1 METGS
6 ITTPFGRRPMT
17 LGMLASQVMAGE
29 IKPDQSVDKWKL
41 FRALCEA
48 KPLLGISDRALAV
61 LNALLSFYPKNE
73 LAEENGLIVF
83 PSNVQLSLRTH
94 GMAEQT
100 VRRHLAALVEAG
112 LLLRKDSPNGKRYVR
127 RDRAGEINDAFG
139 FSLAPLL
146 ARAEEIEQL
155 AAEVMAERLHVQ
167 RLRERITLCRRDIA
181 KLIEA
186 AIEED
191 VEGDWQSLH
200 LEFRELIEGLPR
212 SPTTAQLE
220 QLLDQLTALRTD
232 ILKRLEIRV
241 KSTKQRGNASHI
253 ERHIQNSNPDSTTE
267 LEPSFETKQGARP
280 EQDNGLGVVT
290 PEEGRS
296 EAIRSDNRPGRQAG
310 RPGGRDDAGG
320 LKSFPLGLVLQACPE
335 ILAYG
340 PDGVIRNWR
349 DLMTAAVTVRS
360 MLGVSPSAYEE
371 AASVMG
377 AENAATV
384 MACILERGGHIN
396 SAGGYLRDLTRRSEK
411 GEFAIGPMLMA
422 LLRANAPAGRK
433 AG

>member
-1 METGS
+1 MHTGS
-6 ITTPFGRRPMT
+6 VTPFGRRSMT
-17 LGMLASQVMAGE
+17 LGMLANQVMARE

-48 KPLLGISDRALAV
+48 KALLGIGDRALAV
-61 LNALLSFYPKNE
+61 LNALLTFYPKNE
-73 LAEENGLIVF
+73 LAQENGLVVF
-83 PSNVQLSLRTH
+83 PSNTQLSLRTH

-112 LLLRKDSPNGKRYVR
+112 LLVRKDSPNGKRYVR
-127 RDRAGEINDAFG
+127 RDSAGEIDEAFG

-155 AAEVMAERLHVQ
+155 AASVMAERLHVQ

-186 AIEED
+186 AVEE
-191 VEGDWQSLH
+191 EIPGDWQGLYR
-200 LEFRELIEGLPR
+200 EFRDLIESLPR

-220 QLLDQLTALRTD
+220 LLLDELTGLRTD
-232 ILKRLEIRV
+232 ILNRLESRV
-241 KSTKQRGNASHI
+241 KSAKQRGNADYI
-253 ERHIQNSNPDSTTE
+253 ERHIQNSKPESTSE
-267 LEPSFETKQGARP
+267 LEPSFETKQGATAEPDNDRGSP
-280 EQDNGLGVVT
+280 TAAKGRGETGHPFPQKEEEQS
-290 PEEGRS
+290 R
-296 EAIRSDNRPGRQAG
+296 RPGVRNDG
-310 RPGGRDDAGG
+310 GG

-340 PDGVIRNWR
+340 PDGLIGNWR
-349 DLMTAAVTVRS
+349 DLMAAAVIVRS

-371 AASVMG
+371 AANVMG
-377 AENAATV
+377 PENAATV

-422 LLRANAPAGRK
+422 LLKANGQGRLK
-433 AG
+433 VG